1 MTPPLL
7 EVRGLSAGYGRTPV
21 LHGISIA
28 LGRHRRLGLIGPNG
42 HGKTTLLRAISGLI
56 APWSGDILLHGRSIA
71 RARPDE
77 IVAAGLIHVPQA
89 NALFPHMT
97 VAENLGLGAY
107 NPRAREK
114 RGETL
119 ERVYALF
126 PRLRERR
133 RQDCRTLS
141 GGERQM
147 VSIGAAL
154 MAQPEILMLDEPTL
168 GLSPKLKGELCAAIE
183 RISASG
189 VPTIVVEQ
197 DINFM
202 LRLSDYFYLVHQGQV
217 TAEFRADDHLDHAQI
232 MDLYLGLD

>member
-1 MTPPLL
+1 MTAPLL
-7 EVRGLSAGYGRTPV
+7 EVRALSTGYGRTPV
-21 LHGISIA
+21 LHEISIE
-28 LGRHRRLGLIGPNG
+28 LGQHRRIGLIGPNG

-56 APWSGDILLHGRSIA
+56 APWSGDIFLDGTSIA
-71 RARPDE
+71 GAEPAK
-77 IVAAGLIHVPQA
+77 IVAAGLIHVAQA

-97 VAENLGLGAY
+97 VAENLRLGAY
-107 NPRAREK
+107 NKRARAK
-114 RGETL
+114 SGETL
-119 ERVYALF
+119 EQVYALF
-126 PRLRERR
+126 PKLRERR

-168 GLSPKLKGELCAAIE
+168 GLSPKLKAELCSAIE
-183 RISASG
+183 RISESG

-202 LRLSDYFYLVHQGQV
+202 LRLTDYFYLIHQGHV
-217 TAEFRADDHLDHAQI
+217 TAEFRADQSLDNQKI
-232 MDLYLGLD
+232 MDMYLGLD